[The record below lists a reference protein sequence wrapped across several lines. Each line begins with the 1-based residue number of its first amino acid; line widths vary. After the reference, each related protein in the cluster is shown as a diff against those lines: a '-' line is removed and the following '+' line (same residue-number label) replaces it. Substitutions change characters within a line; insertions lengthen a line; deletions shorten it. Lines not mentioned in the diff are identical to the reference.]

1 MNIKKVLEYNTEL
14 YSIGYS
20 NTLSFEFRLLKI
32 KEFNLFNKL
41 LTGGIHEYLIYEEIF
56 EICYIGNYK
65 YLPNSLS
72 IGYIITTGNLIYNL
86 SGADSSDNFLFKI
99 AEERKEQNPN
109 SLLEHMK
116 AVICIAFSSIS
127 PLEIDQ
133 MTENQLIK
141 IFVSAENVLS
151 KQNESFV
158 RIDLKKIYDELNAIV
173 DKPKKEYVSD
183 NEMLEKEIGY
193 WNLKEAEDK
202 FINDEKQKIS
212 KEVLQSLDRR

>member
-41 LTGGIHEYLIYEEIF
+41 LVGGIHEYLIYEEIF
-56 EICYIGNYK
+56 DICYIGNYR
-65 YLPNSLS
+65 YLSDSIP
-72 IGYIITTGNLIYNL
+72 IGYIITTGSLIYNL

-99 AEERKEQNPN
+99 AEQRKEQNPN

-116 AVICIAFSSIS
+116 GIIYIAFSSIS
-127 PLEIDQ
+127 PKDIDE

-141 IFVSAENVLS
+141 TFVSAENVLA
-151 KQNESFV
+151 KQNENFV
-158 RIDLKKIYDELNAIV
+158 RIDLKKIYDELNGIV

-183 NEMLEKEIGY
+183 NEMLEKELGY
-193 WNLKEAEDK
+193 WNLQEAENK
-202 FINDEKQKIS
+202 LIQEEKQKLS
-212 KEVLQSLDRR
+212 KEVLRSLDRR

>member
-14 YSIGYS
+14 YSIAYS

-41 LTGGIHEYLIYEEIF
+41 LVGGIHEYLIYEEIF

-65 YLPNSLS
+65 YLPSSLP

-99 AEERKEQNPN
+99 AEQRKEQNPN

-116 AVICIAFSSIS
+116 GVIHIAFSSIS
-127 PLEIDQ
+127 PKDIDE

-141 IFVSAENVLS
+141 TFVSAENVLA
-151 KQNESFV
+151 KQNENFV
-158 RIDLKKIYDELNAIV
+158 RIGLKKIYDELNGIV

-183 NEMLEKEIGY
+183 NAMLEKELGY
-193 WNLKEAEDK
+193 WNLQEAEDK
-202 FINDEKQKIS
+202 FVKEEKEKLS
-212 KEVLQSLDRR
+212 KEVLRSLDRR